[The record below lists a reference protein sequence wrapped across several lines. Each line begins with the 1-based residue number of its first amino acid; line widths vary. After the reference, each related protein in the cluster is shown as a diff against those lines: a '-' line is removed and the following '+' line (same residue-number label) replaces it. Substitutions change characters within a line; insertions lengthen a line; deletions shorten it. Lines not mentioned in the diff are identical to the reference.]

1 MSVIADSRSSIHDE
15 ELRKLYEEMEQQMRQ
30 EKDRITAQVY
40 RMFTINSIFSL
51 AFLETKQTII
61 CRDIGL

>member
-30 EKDRITAQVY
+30 EKDRITAQVN
-40 RMFTINSIFSL
+40 RIFSYKLNLSL
-51 AFLETKQTII
+51 AFLETKQTLT
-61 CRDIGL
+61 CWDIGL